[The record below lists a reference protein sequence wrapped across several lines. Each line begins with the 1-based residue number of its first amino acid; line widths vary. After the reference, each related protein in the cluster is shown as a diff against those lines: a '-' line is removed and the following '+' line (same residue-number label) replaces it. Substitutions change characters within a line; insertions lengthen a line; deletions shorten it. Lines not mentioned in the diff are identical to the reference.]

1 MSGRVQQRRCASI
14 QAYFTAHPS
23 QSTPSLY
30 WDFDVHLQPRVLRA
44 QPRQLHLLGRDR
56 LGTSPRQLAGLSRL
70 HPVTQRLL
78 DHPKLPGSHDD
89 AHRLGVLDGL
99 LLELGRVLLLRNF
112 LYFSSF
118 RSQC

>member
-1 MSGRVQQRRCASI
+1 
-14 QAYFTAHPS
+14 
-23 QSTPSLY
+23 L
-30 WDFDVHLQPRVLRA
+30 HLQPRVLRA

-56 LGTSPRQLAGLSRL
+56 LGTGPHQLAGLSRL
-70 HPVTQRLL
+70 HPVAQRPF
-78 DHPKLPGSHDD
+78 DKPEVMGSHDD

-99 LLELGRVLLLRNF
+99 LLELGRVLLLRDL